1 MPSAPLREL
10 VASTAL
16 DLGPGAATLCTPWTV
31 QDLLAHLVIRE
42 SRPDVL
48 PGLGA
53 RGGPLA
59 RHTGSVQRDVA
70 RDSSLEELAERVRSG
85 PAPWW
90 PTRLRVLDDAVN
102 TAELAIHHEDM
113 VRAQP
118 TWEPTVLD
126 RRTQLVLWRTLT
138 TAGRLHYRSAPVG
151 VVAVAEGEVHGR
163 AALRGPRPGG
173 GTVVLR
179 GTPLEL
185 ILHAFGRT
193 GVARLRVE
201 GAVGRCVL
209 TTLDPDTLR
218 RDLDTLRA
226 LLAYRP
232 PLATG
237 EPSLGMYARVVRP
250 GRVAVGD
257 VVELH

>member
-1 MPSAPLREL
+1 MSTDTALRRL
-10 VASTAL
+10 VAATATAL
-16 DLGPGAATLCTPWTV
+16 GPDAPTLCAPWDV
-31 QDLLAHLVIRE
+31 RGLLAHLVVRE
-42 SRPDVL
+42 TRPDAL
-48 PGLGA
+48 PGIGVA
-53 RGGPLA
+53 VPALA
-59 RHTGSVQRDVA
+59 RHTAAVQDGLAALPFDELVA
-70 RDSSLEELAERVRSG
+70 RFSSG
-85 PAPWW
+85 PPVWS
-90 PTRLRVLDDAVN
+90 PTRLAVVGEPVN

-201 GAVGRCVL
+201 GADADVEALAGHA
-209 TTLDPDTLR
+209 
-218 RDLDTLRA
+218 RA
-226 LLAYRP
+226 A
-232 PLATG
+232 
-237 EPSLGMYARVVRP
+237 
-250 GRVAVGD
+250 
-257 VVELH
+257 